1 MDRKLGELINVR
13 GSRRIFNL
21 QENRASKLSKLL
33 MVFALSGWGLL
44 LVSCGIFYRLH
55 IIKQP
60 LIQSSS
66 FLSDQ
71 ELLIPSRVA
80 ALGYLEPKGE
90 ITKISAPTFREGA
103 TVTQLMVQRG
113 DRVTKGDIIAILNNR
128 DRLQASLQQAK
139 TKVAVA
145 QTNLAKVKAGAKQ
158 GDINAQNARFMG
170 TQAELDGQIA
180 IHRASIASLEAQLLG
195 ERNTQQATIERL
207 KTELLKNT
215 TDCQRYKTLHQNGA
229 VSDQEYDRVCLQQ
242 EIIQKQLQEA
252 QVNLQRIINTLTNKI
267 SAAKADLNRTITTLE
282 TKMMENKA
290 MLSAISEVRPV
301 DLQLAHSEL
310 ASAQAAVKQAET
322 NLALAYVRAPKDGQI
337 LKVHTWPGEMIDNQG
352 IVELGN
358 TSQMYVTAEVYESD
372 ITRVHQGQSVT
383 ITSDGVVEELQGTV
397 EEIGL
402 QVQRQKVLGTNP
414 TNNVDARVV
423 EVKIRLNSEDSQR
436 VAHLTNLQV
445 NAIIDSS
452 ENQ

>member
-1 MDRKLGELINVR
+1 MAIKLGELINIR
-13 GSRRIFNL
+13 QSRRTFNL
-21 QENRASKLSKLL
+21 QKNRTSKLSKFL

-44 LVSCGIFYRLH
+44 LVSYGIYYRFN
-55 IIKQP
+55 IIKEP

-66 FLSDQ
+66 SLSAQ
-71 ELLIPSRVA
+71 KLLIPSRVA

-145 QTNLAKVKAGAKQ
+145 QANLAKVKAGAKQ
-158 GDINAQNARFMG
+158 GDITAQNARFTG

-180 IHRASIASLEAQLLG
+180 IHRASIASLKAQLLG

-207 KTELLKNT
+207 KAELLNNT
-215 TDCQRYKTLHQNGA
+215 TDCQRYKKLHQNGA
-229 VSDQEYDRVCLQQ
+229 ISAQEYDRICLQQ

-252 QVNLQRIINTLTNKI
+252 QINLQRIINTLTNQI

-282 TKMMENKA
+282 TKIMENKA
-290 MLSAISEVRPV
+290 MLNAISEVRPV
-301 DLQLAHSEL
+301 DLQLAQSEL

-372 ITRVHQGQSVT
+372 ITRVRQGQSVT

-402 QVQRQKVLGTNP
+402 KVERQKVLGTNP
-414 TNNVDARVV
+414 TADVDARVV
-423 EVKIRLNSEDSQR
+423 EVIIRLNSKDSQR

-445 NAIIDSS
+445 NAIIDSY